1 MTKLGAA
8 ILAWVLGSST
18 AFAFAACG
26 GASESGLFGEGP
38 TLPGSD
44 PDAGVASPAAN
55 SDGGSGALPGR
66 GGAPDASLGPADGAP
81 GDAALLPVDARAD
94 RPPPTA
100 DPGVQCGVDP
110 CKVPADLCCRSGT
123 AGQERFAC
131 AASGG
136 AACLLP
142 DDLQIPCDD
151 ARDCATLG
159 RPGSVCCAQE
169 SIPAGAQT
177 PTVTSV
183 SCRSPGSCSGNGRR
197 VVCDTL
203 PGACPV
209 GTVCAATA
217 TFPGFNLCQ

>member
-159 RPGSVCCAQE
+159 RL
-169 SIPAGAQT
+169 
-177 PTVTSV
+177 
-183 SCRSPGSCSGNGRR
+183 SGR
-197 VVCDTL
+197 TW
-203 PGACPV
+203 
-209 GTVCAATA
+209 
-217 TFPGFNLCQ
+217 